1 MKIIKSKN
9 KEYFTWINNY
19 DNCGKMITKNSKSI
33 NHPVIIFFTN
43 EHVYYLNARS
53 AIDKNINKFRKK
65 KAGEIALEF
74 NLKNQGKQWSFVD
87 LTSIMIMSKNDFFK
101 IYKSSDILNIRN
113 NLNNKQAKAFYQ
125 RLEIRLSNN
134 NKTTIQEIRI
144 GKRIMENRIIFTNV
158 KKLLKNNI
166 ENTIEGISQKD
177 YIENNCA
184 CINNLNWKS
193 FKKFNKHYSNTN
205 YLAKKSKDY
214 ILLDDFRNYYQKQN
228 NKNNLK
234 R

>member
-1 MKIIKSKN
+1 MKIIKWKN
-9 KEYFTWINNY
+9 KEYFTWFNNY
-19 DNCGKMITKNSKSI
+19 DNCGKIITKNSKSI

-43 EHVYYLNARS
+43 DYVYYLNARS

-65 KAGEIALEF
+65 KTGEIALEF
-74 NLKNQGKQWSFVD
+74 NLKNQGKEWSYVD

-134 NKTTIQEIRI
+134 NKITIQEVRI
-144 GKRIMENRIIFTNV
+144 GQRIMENRIIFTNI

-177 YIENNCA
+177 YIENNCS

-193 FKKFNKHYSNTN
+193 FKTFNKHYSNTN
-205 YLAKKSKDY
+205 FLAKKSKDY

-228 NKNNLK
+228 NKNTLK

>member
-1 MKIIKSKN
+1 M
-9 KEYFTWINNY
+9 
-19 DNCGKMITKNSKSI
+19 
-33 NHPVIIFFTN
+33 
-43 EHVYYLNARS
+43 
-53 AIDKNINKFRKK
+53 
-65 KAGEIALEF
+65 EF

-134 NKTTIQEIRI
+134 DKTTIQEVRI
-144 GKRIMENRIIFTNV
+144 EQRIMENKIIFTNV

-193 FKKFNKHYSNTN
+193 FKKFNKHYSDTN

-228 NKNNLK
+228 NKNTLK